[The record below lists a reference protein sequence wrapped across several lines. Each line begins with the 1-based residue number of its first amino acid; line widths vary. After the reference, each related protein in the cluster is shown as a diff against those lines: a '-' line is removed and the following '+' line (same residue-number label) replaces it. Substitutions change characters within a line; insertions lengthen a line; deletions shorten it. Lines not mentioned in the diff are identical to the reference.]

1 MKNEFFQF
9 KFRNH
14 LGKIES
20 KKEALA
26 RLKEI
31 KNVKDQILRITN
43 EKINKNSL
51 KFNMYKNDKKHLI
64 PLLEQRL
71 ISIMKQYK
79 IIKKQI
85 NEEFIS
91 VDHVNTKIIFN
102 DDDDKKIVSINNT
115 RSVEGKEKKLH
126 NKLLSL
132 KNEETKIKNMLN
144 YLFNDCLIK

>member
-1 MKNEFFQF
+1 MKNEFLQF

-71 ISIMKQYK
+71 INIMKQYK

-91 VDHVNTKIIFN
+91 IDHVNTKIIFN